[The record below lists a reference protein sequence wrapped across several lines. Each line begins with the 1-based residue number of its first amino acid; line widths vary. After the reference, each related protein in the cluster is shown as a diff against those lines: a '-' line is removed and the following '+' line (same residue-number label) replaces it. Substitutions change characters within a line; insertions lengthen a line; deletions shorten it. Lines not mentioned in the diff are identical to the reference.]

1 MKVFVNGSEKKI
13 LSSTTISELIGSLKI
28 NSQNV
33 LIEVNREVVV
43 KRDYSATVLKE
54 GDEIELIRFVGGG

>member
-1 MKVFVNGSEKKI
+1 M
-13 LSSTTISELIGSLKI
+13 TISELIGSLKI

-33 LIEVNREVVV
+33 LVEVNREVVV
-43 KRDYSATVLKE
+43 KSDYSATVLKE